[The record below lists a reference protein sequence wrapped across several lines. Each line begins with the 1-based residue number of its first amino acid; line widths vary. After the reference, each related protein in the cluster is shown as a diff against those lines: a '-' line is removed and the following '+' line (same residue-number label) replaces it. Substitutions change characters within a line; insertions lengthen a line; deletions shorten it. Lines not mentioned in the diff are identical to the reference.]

1 MQSVSI
7 DGPDI
12 AILRALQRDA
22 SLTNAQ
28 LADQVHLSASQC
40 SRRRAA
46 LEASGL
52 IKGYAARLNAEALGF
67 GLRAITRINLRT
79 HGGDNDDNFVAF
91 IRRHGQIRG
100 AFSVSGDADYLLD
113 IHVRDLP
120 EFAEFIHH
128 HLLAHPLVAQ
138 VRSEIVLMTI
148 KDDGE
153 LSLVR

>member
-1 MQSVSI
+1 MQKVSI

-28 LADQVHLSASQC
+28 LADLVHLSPSQC

-46 LEASGL
+46 LESSGL

-79 HGGDNDDNFVAF
+79 HGGDHDDNFVAF
-91 IRRHGQIRG
+91 IRRHCQIRG
-100 AFSVSGDADYLLD
+100 AYSVSGDADYLLD
-113 IHVRDLP
+113 IHVRDLQ

-148 KDDGE
+148 KDDGD
-153 LSLVR
+153 LPLLR

>member
-12 AILRALQRDA
+12 AILRALQCDA

-113 IHVRDLP
+113 IHVRDLR

-153 LSLVR
+153 LPLLR